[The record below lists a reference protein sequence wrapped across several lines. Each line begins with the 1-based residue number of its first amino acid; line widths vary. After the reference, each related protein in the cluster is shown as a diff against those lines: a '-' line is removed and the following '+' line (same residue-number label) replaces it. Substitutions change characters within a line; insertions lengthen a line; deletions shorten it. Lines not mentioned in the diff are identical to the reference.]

1 VFEGLRAIVL
11 EGAFVGPLMIKS
23 LALNALYFILG
34 YAAFAYFLQSARV
47 HGTLVQMG
55 E

>member
-1 VFEGLRAIVL
+1 MLQA
-11 EGAFVGPLMIKS
+11 
-23 LALNALYFILG
+23 LALNVVYF
-34 YAAFAYFLQSARV
+34 AAGFAVFAYFLQSARV

>member
-1 VFEGLRAIVL
+1 MLA
-11 EGAFVGPLMIKS
+11 A
-23 LALNALYFILG
+23 LALNVVYFALCF
-34 YAAFAYFLQSARV
+34 AAFAYLLHSARV